1 MGKRIEEMSRREL
14 LKIFGISV
22 GAVIADPAAW
32 PRNVQAQSKKVTPRG
47 TARNVIVVQNCGAM
61 SQWETWDFRPTKYTD
76 TFPGKDLDVQK
87 VNADFQI
94 SKTLFPQ
101 YQKWAPKAALVRTLW
116 ENSLVHFTGMYHSQ
130 AGRAFNPA
138 ILREVPAYGSI
149 VAMEL
154 ENQRKASDTFPTFMS
169 VDLWNTRCPQI
180 GSGMLHPKYSG
191 LDLNTST
198 VFESFGGA
206 DAKAETDLSRR
217 WEVLNR
223 MAEVSPSGSGDGL
236 GGKAEEYSAHYQY
249 AYKILMDPRFK
260 KVLAVTDE
268 EKQRYGVDKDK
279 GVCKL
284 GLAMLLARNV
294 LASDAGTRFM
304 WVSNAYNGNAGGN
317 DNHDNIYGR
326 GALAPRG
333 FLMPIY
339 DSAPR
344 LDAALG
350 SLIEDLSKMPGKE
363 SGKTMLDETM
373 VVVLHEFGRNPDFNL
388 NNGRDHWGP
397 VYSDVF
403 IGGGVK
409 PGRIIG
415 KTEGGKPVDIGW
427 GYKQQP
433 MKDHVTATVY
443 SALGIDYSKK
453 IEKTPSGRAYEYQQ
467 TAPLGGPAFIPLTD
481 IAELFV

>member
-1 MGKRIEEMSRREL
+1 
-14 LKIFGISV
+14 
-22 GAVIADPAAW
+22 
-32 PRNVQAQSKKVTPRG
+32 
-47 TARNVIVVQNCGAM
+47 
-61 SQWETWDFRPTKYTD
+61 
-76 TFPGKDLDVQK
+76 
-87 VNADFQI
+87 
-94 SKTLFPQ
+94 
-101 YQKWAPKAALVRTLW
+101 
-116 ENSLVHFTGMYHSQ
+116 TGMYHSQ

-138 ILREVPAYGSI
+138 ILREVPAYGSV

-260 KVLAVTDE
+260 KVLNVTDE

>member
-1 MGKRIEEMSRREL
+1 MKRIEEMSRREL
-14 LKIFGISV
+14 LKLFGIGV
-22 GAVIADPAAW
+22 GAAIADPAVW
-32 PRNVQAQSKKVTPRG
+32 PKNVQAQSKKITPRG
-47 TARNVIVVQNCGAM
+47 TARNVIFIQNCGAM
-61 SQWETWDFRPTKYTD
+61 SQWETWDFRPTKWTD

-87 VNADFQI
+87 VNSDFQI
-94 SKTLFPQ
+94 AKTLFPQ
-101 YQKWAPKAALVRTLW
+101 YEKWAPKAALVRTLW

-138 ILREVPAYGSI
+138 IIREIPAFGSV
-149 VAMEL
+149 VAYEL
-154 ENQRKASDTFPTFMS
+154 EKERKPSDTFPAFMS

-180 GSGMLHPKYSG
+180 GSGMLHPKYAG

-198 VFESFGGA
+198 VFDSFAGA
-206 DAKAETDLSRR
+206 DAKGDVDLARR

-223 MAEVSPSGSGDGL
+223 MSEVSPSGSGDTL
-236 GGKAEEYSAHYQY
+236 GGKADEYGAHYQY
-249 AYKILMDPRFK
+249 AYKILTDPRFK
-260 KVLAVTDE
+260 KVLNVTDE
-268 EKQRYGVDKDK
+268 ERQRYGVDKDK
-279 GVCKL
+279 GTCKL
-284 GLAMLLARNV
+284 GLGLLLARNI

-317 DNHDNIYGR
+317 DNHDQIYGR

-363 SGKTMLDETM
+363 AGKTMLDETM
-373 VVVLHEFGRNPDFNL
+373 VAVIHEFGRTPDMNL
-388 NNGRDHWGP
+388 NFGRDHWGP
-397 VYSDVF
+397 AYTDVF

-415 KTEGGKPVDIGW
+415 KTEGGKPVDVGW

-443 SALGIDYSKK
+443 SVLGIDYSKK
-453 IEKTPSGRAYEYQQ
+453 ITNTPSGRAYEYQQ
-467 TAPLGGPAFIPLTD
+467 TAPLGGPSFIPLTD
-481 IAELFV
+481 INELFV